1 MSTAWTRQR
10 MTLACALVA
19 PALIVQTIA
28 WISGRASGPAPAAA
42 APALP
47 AAELPAPV
55 AAQASEDPRVEAA
68 LAFYARARA
77 NTQNLASPML
87 VTPIPEPAPSPGV
100 VVHQAPPDVAAVEM
114 PPSLQLT
121 AIISGG
127 QGTMAAIN
135 GKVYREGDLVTK
147 GWTIARINGVALT
160 VELANAGGSR
170 ITLKQARAGDGD

>member
-1 MSTAWTRQR
+1 
-10 MTLACALVA
+10 
-19 PALIVQTIA
+19 
-28 WISGRASGPAPAAA
+28 
-42 APALP
+42 
-47 AAELPAPV
+47 
-55 AAQASEDPRVEAA
+55 
-68 LAFYARARA
+68 
-77 NTQNLASPML
+77 
-87 VTPIPEPAPSPGV
+87 
-100 VVHQAPPDVAAVEM
+100 M